1 MSKYGAEISW
11 KRDGQAF
18 TDRRYSREH
27 RWKFDGGIE
36 VAASSS
42 PHVVPLPMSAEEA
55 IDPEEALVAA
65 LASCHMLSFL
75 FIAAKRG
82 LVVDRYED
90 AAEGTL
96 AKNEEGRWA
105 MTRVV
110 LRPMVTFAGEEP
122 DQAVLD
128 ELHHEA
134 HDECFI
140 ANSVRTE
147 VVVESVSPVA
157 RERIARE

>member
-1 MSKYGAEISW
+1 MSNYSAEISW
-11 KRDGQAF
+11 ERGEQAF

-105 MTRVV
+105 MTKVV
-110 LRPMVTFAGEEP
+110 LRPTVTFAGEEP
-122 DQAVLD
+122 NQAVLD
-128 ELHHEA
+128 DLHHQA

-147 VVVESVSPVA
+147 VVVETVFPVA
-157 RERIARE
+157 PDRSA

>member
-42 PHVVPLPMSAEEA
+42 PHVVPLPMSTEEA

-105 MTRVV
+105 MTKVV
-110 LRPMVTFAGEEP
+110 LRPTVTFAGEEP
-122 DQAVLD
+122 NQAVLD
-128 ELHHEA
+128 DLHHQA

-147 VVVESVSPVA
+147 VVVETVFPVA
-157 RERIARE
+157 PDRSA